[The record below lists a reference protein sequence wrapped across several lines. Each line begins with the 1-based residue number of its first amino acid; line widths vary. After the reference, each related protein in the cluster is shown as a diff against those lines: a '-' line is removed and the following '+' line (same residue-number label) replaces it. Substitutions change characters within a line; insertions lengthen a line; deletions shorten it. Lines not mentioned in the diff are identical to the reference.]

1 MKKIYIF
8 FSILTL
14 AVGLAVHNHTNTL
27 EVSKHVI
34 KLDDEKRILKI
45 AHVSDLH
52 TKGFNNLEQQL
63 VRAINENNID
73 LIVITGD
80 IATPRG
86 TLEGYNNV
94 LKNFKAPKGVYY
106 IPGNWEYWEPIKNLQ
121 KILEQNNIVDLTNK
135 THRIDEHLWLTGFD
149 DSEEGI
155 PNLKM
160 VSNVPENDIKIGL
173 FHSPQFFNK
182 ISDRTHLNLA
192 GHSHGGQIRIPFLGS
207 LWTPEGTGDFD
218 QGWFEKDDSKLFVS
232 RGIGT
237 SVLPIRFFCSPEL
250 AIIEVHY

>member
-1 MKKIYIF
+1 MKKIYIL
-8 FSILTL
+8 FSILIL
-14 AVGLAVHNHTNTL
+14 VVGFAVHNHTNTL
-27 EVSKHVI
+27 EVSQHVI
-34 KLDDEKRILKI
+34 KLGNGKRIIRI

-52 TKGFNNLEQQL
+52 TEGFNNLEQQL
-63 VRAINENNID
+63 VQAINENNID

-106 IPGNWEYWEPIKNLQ
+106 IPGNWEYWEPIKDLQ
-121 KILEQNNIVDLTNK
+121 EILEQNNIVDLTNK
-135 THRIDEHLWLTGFD
+135 THNIDVHLWLIGFD

-155 PNLKM
+155 PKVEI
-160 VSNVPENDIKIGL
+160 VSSVPKNDIKIGL
-173 FHSPQFFNK
+173 FHSPQFFNE
-182 ISDRTHLNLA
+182 ISKYTHLNLA
-192 GHSHGGQIRIPFLGS
+192 GHSHGGQFRIPFLGS
-207 LWTPEGTGDFD
+207 LWTPDGTGDFD

-232 RGIGT
+232 RGVGT
-237 SVLPIRFFCSPEL
+237 SVLPFRFFCSPEL